1 LNERIEELPVY
12 EIVTRGI
19 IHVAEG
25 GNLFPYLSVLDNL
38 KIGMYLRKGPETRK
52 GLDNV
57 YTRFP
62 ILKERARQMA
72 VTLSGGE
79 KQMLA
84 IARALL
90 AKPKL
95 LMLDEPSLGLSP
107 MMAKEIGEIITEIHT
122 TGIPIILVEQNARLA
137 LKLSKKAYVLENGRV
152 AIEDQTENLLKNE
165 HVKKAYLGG

>member
-1 LNERIEELPVY
+1 MTSGEIWFENERIEELPVY
-12 EIVTRGI
+12 EIVKRGI

-25 GNLFPYLSVLDNL
+25 GNLFPYVSVLDNL
-38 KIGMYLRKGPETRK
+38 KIGMYLRKGPETRE

-107 MMAKEIGEIITEIHT
+107 IMAKLS
-122 TGIPIILVEQNARLA
+122 PKFILRVFRSSWV
-137 LKLSKKAYVLENGRV
+137 SKMQ
-152 AIEDQTENLLKNE
+152 DW
-165 HVKKAYLGG
+165 H